1 MDRVRQTSWK
11 WRLIGALCV
20 AALAA
25 PLVVT
30 LALTRAKSAPAS
42 KEQKPAPRPS
52 HRLALQIN
60 TDDPTTMRSVIS
72 TSLHLTKYFEG
83 RSEALSIEI
92 VAYSAGIHMF
102 RSDTSP
108 VQGLLQ
114 VLRSANPDIRFV
126 ICEATRLGMQRSE
139 GRELTFIEGT
149 QSTPNGPARLI
160 ELQET
165 GWSYIRS

>member
-1 MDRVRQTSWK
+1 MDRMRQLGWK
-11 WRLIGALCV
+11 WQLIAALCV
-20 AALAA
+20 AALAGPFVA
-25 PLVVT
+25 T
-30 LALTRAKSAPAS
+30 LAVTGAESAAAA

-72 TSLHLTKYFEG
+72 TSLHLTKYFEAKN
-83 RSEALSIEI
+83 EALSIEI

-102 RSDTSP
+102 RADTSP

-114 VLRSANPDIRFV
+114 VLRSANPNIRFV

-139 GRELTFIEGT
+139 GRELSFIDST
-149 QSTPNGPARLI
+149 QSVPNGPARLI
-160 ELQET
+160 ELQES